1 MLNPRVVVLISLVL
15 AAALTRLMPHPPNMT
30 SIAAIA
36 LFGGAYFSNRWLVF
50 LVPLTAL
57 FISDMALGGFY
68 RGMEVVYLSFALIVC
83 IGLWLQKHRTVFPI
97 AGAAL
102 ASSVLFFALTNLGVW
117 AFSGMYPVTYAGL
130 VACYTA
136 AIPFFANT
144 LMGDLFYTALLFGGF
159 ALLES
164 QFGVLRERP
173 ARKQRL

>member
-1 MLNPRVVVLISLVL
+1 MLNPRVAVLVFIVL

-36 LFGGAYFSNRWLVF
+36 LFGGAYFSDRWLAF

-68 RGMEVVYLSFALIVC
+68 RGMEVVYLSFVLIAC
-83 IGLWLQKHRTVFPI
+83 IGLWLQKHRTVLPI

-102 ASSVLFFALTNLGVW
+102 AGSVLFFVLTNLGVW
-117 AFSGMYPVTYAGL
+117 AFSGMYPTTVEGL
-130 VACYTA
+130 AACFTA

-164 QFGVLRERP
+164 RFGALQERP
-173 ARKQRL
+173 ARKQRS

>member
-1 MLNPRVVVLISLVL
+1 MLKPRFMILVSMVL

-30 SIAAIA
+30 SIAAVA
-36 LFGGAYFSNRWLVF
+36 LFGGAYFSDKRLAF

-68 RGMEVVYLSFALIVC
+68 RGMEVVYLSFALIVG
-83 IGLWLQKHRTVFPI
+83 IGLWLQKHRTVLPI

-102 ASSVLFFALTNLGVW
+102 ASSVLFFALTNFGMW
-117 AFSGMYPVTYAGL
+117 AFSGMYPRTIEGL

-136 AIPFFANT
+136 ALPFFANT
-144 LMGDLFYTALLFGGF
+144 VLGDLFYTALLFGGF

-164 QFGVLRERP
+164 RFSALQEPGVSRR
-173 ARKQRL
+173 RT

>member
-1 MLNPRVVVLISLVL
+1 MKPRLMVLIFMVF

-36 LFGGAYFSNRWLVF
+36 LFGGAYFSDKWLAF

-83 IGLWLQKHRTVFPI
+83 IGLWLQKHRTVLPI

-102 ASSVLFFALTNLGVW
+102 TSSVLFFALTNLGVW
-117 AFSGMYPVTYAGL
+117 AFSGMYPTTAEGL
-130 VACYTA
+130 IACFTA
-136 AIPFFANT
+136 ALPFFTNT
-144 LMGDLFYTALLFGGF
+144 VMGDLFYTALLFGGF

-164 QFGVLRERP
+164 QFTGLRESPGR
-173 ARKQRL
+173 R

>member
-1 MLNPRVVVLISLVL
+1 MLNPRVAVLVFIVL

-36 LFGGAYFSNRWLVF
+36 LFGGAYFSDRWLAF

-83 IGLWLQKHRTVFPI
+83 IGLWLQKYRTVLPI

-102 ASSVLFFALTNLGVW
+102 AGSVLFFVLTNLGVW
-117 AFSGMYPVTYAGL
+117 AFSGMYPATVEGL
-130 VACYTA
+130 AACFTA

-144 LMGDLFYTALLFGGF
+144 VMGDLFYTALLFGGF

-164 QFGVLRERP
+164 QFGVLQKPSR
-173 ARKQRL
+173 RKLHS

>member
-1 MLNPRVVVLISLVL
+1 MLNPRVAVLIAMVL
-15 AAALTRLMPHPPNMT
+15 AAALTRLIPHPWNMT

-36 LFGGAYFSNRWLVF
+36 LFGGAYFSDKWLAF

-57 FISDMALGGFY
+57 FISDLALSGFY
-68 RGMEVVYLSFALIVC
+68 RGMEVVYLSFALIVG
-83 IGLWLQKHRTVFPI
+83 IGLWLQKHRTVWPI

-117 AFSGMYPVTYAGL
+117 AWSGMYPATVEGL

-136 AIPFFANT
+136 ALPFFTNT

-164 QFGVLRERP
+164 RFSLLQEST
-173 ARKQRL
+173 AHK

>member
-1 MLNPRVVVLISLVL
+1 MLNPRVAVLIAMVL

-36 LFGGAYFSNRWLVF
+36 LFGGAYFSDKWLTF

-68 RGMEVVYLSFALIVC
+68 RGMEVVYLSFVLIVC
-83 IGLWLQKHRTVFPI
+83 IGLWLQKHRTVLPI

-102 ASSVLFFALTNLGVW
+102 ASSVLFFALTNFGVW
-117 AFSGMYPVTYAGL
+117 AWSGMYPTTVEGL
-130 VACYTA
+130 IACYTA
-136 AIPFFANT
+136 ALPFFTNT

-164 QFGVLRERP
+164 RFSLLRDRA
-173 ARKQRL
+173 ARR